1 MENSRQGQRSASPM
15 PNRPSPRPDEPLMLS
30 PQNALRVL
38 RRRTGGKISRPTFYR
53 WLTSG
58 TLTSIRVGYHIY
70 VPWFALEEFIERCL
84 KGERL

>member
-1 MENSRQGQRSASPM
+1 MESSREGRRSASPM
-15 PNRPSPRPDEPLMLS
+15 PTRVSLRAGEPLMLS

-38 RRRTGGKISRPTFYR
+38 RRRTGGRVSRPTFYR

-70 VPWFALEEFIERCL
+70 VPWFALEEFIERCM
-84 KGERL
+84 KGERF